1 MAYNAGKIYATIWRK
16 YKRRTVMKKKEQAF
30 EKEMLFYVS
39 QMTEEELERLYQ
51 IALAIIA
58 KRNKSQI

>member
-1 MAYNAGKIYATIWRK
+1 
-16 YKRRTVMKKKEQAF
+16 MKKKEQAF

-58 KRNKSQI
+58 KRNKSKI